1 MGNEESLV
9 GFPVKQVVPALVS
22 KLFKTE
28 HTSLGCK
35 VNKTKL
41 LTFYRDTEENCVAWS
56 KILFTQHITWYRIS
70 EQSNMIADK
79 SYLQPLTSETVL
91 CIKC

>member
-22 KLFKTE
+22 KLFKTG
-28 HTSLGCK
+28 HTYLGSK

-41 LTFYRDTEENCVAWS
+41 LTLYSDAEENCVAWS
-56 KILFTQHITWYRIS
+56 KILFTKHTGLFWHVI
-70 EQSNMIADK
+70 
-79 SYLQPLTSETVL
+79 
-91 CIKC
+91 

>member
-41 LTFYRDTEENCVAWS
+41 LTFNHDTEENCVAWS
-56 KILFTQHITWYRIS
+56 KILFTQHITLVQDFR
-70 EQSNMIADK
+70 
-79 SYLQPLTSETVL
+79 T
-91 CIKC
+91 IKHDCRQKLLATTNK